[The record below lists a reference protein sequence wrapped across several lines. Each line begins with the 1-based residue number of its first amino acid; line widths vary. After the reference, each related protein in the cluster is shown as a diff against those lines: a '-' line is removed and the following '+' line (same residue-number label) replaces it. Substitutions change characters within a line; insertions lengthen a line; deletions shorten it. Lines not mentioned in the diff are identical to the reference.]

1 MRRIS
6 LTRVLLAC
14 GLAGVAAEAG
24 GAEEVSFVR
33 LTPAQYQRAIH
44 DIFGRSVEVDDRG
57 VDSGVRENGLLALG
71 ARKLTLT
78 AATLERYE
86 SLARQVAAQV
96 TDPRR
101 RATLIPCTP
110 ELDSAPDDDCAT
122 RFLTEA
128 GRFLFRRPLSDP
140 ETRSY
145 VAMAHAATE
154 TLDDFDAGLRAALVG
169 MLVAPDFLF
178 RVERAEPDPDHRE
191 KLRLDAYSRAS
202 RLSFFLWD
210 STPDAELM
218 AAAQSGA
225 IESPDGL
232 QQQVERLLSSPR
244 VEDGLRA
251 FFADMLGF
259 DGFATLSVD
268 SSLFPKFT
276 KNVEDEAREQTLRTI
291 ADHLLRQNGDYRD
304 LFVTRD
310 TFLTPSLAAL
320 YGVPLPRA
328 QELGGAVPWVRYRFP
343 DDGPHVGLLTQVSFL
358 ALHSHPG
365 TTSPTLRGKAL
376 RENLLCQ
383 RVPPPPGDVD
393 FSLVQDTSN
402 PAFKTVRQ
410 RLAAHRENPTC
421 AACHRLTDPV
431 GLTLEVFDVSGVYRT
446 TENGAPIDTTGNF
459 RGMPYAS
466 VTELAPIIRD
476 DPTATSCLVNRAFS
490 YGTARLPTDDEFSW
504 LVDTRSALIE
514 TGVGWRDLMRRIAQ
528 NPEFYTNR
536 VE

>member
-1 MRRIS
+1 MRRDS
-6 LTRVLLAC
+6 LIRMLLVC
-14 GLAGVAAEAG
+14 GLVGIVGQVAA
-24 GAEEVSFVR
+24 AEEISFVR

-44 DIFGRSVEVDDRG
+44 DIFGSSVDVDDRG

-86 SLARQVAAQV
+86 SLARQVATQV

-110 ELDSAPDDDCAT
+110 ENDSAVDDDCAGH
-122 RFLTEA
+122 FLTEA
-128 GRFLFRRPLSDP
+128 GRFLFRRPLSDS
-140 ETRSY
+140 EIQAY
-145 VAMAHAATE
+145 VGMAHSATE
-154 TLDDFDAGLRAALVG
+154 TIGDFDAGLRAALVG

-178 RVERAEPDPDHRE
+178 RVERAEPDPDRLE

-210 STPDAELM
+210 TTPDAELM

-225 IESPDGL
+225 LDSPEGL
-232 QQQVERLLSSPR
+232 NQQVERLLSSPR

-251 FFADMLGF
+251 FFSDMLGF

-291 ADHLLRQNGDYRD
+291 ADHLLRRSGDYRD

-320 YGVPLPRA
+320 YGVPLPRV

-343 DDGPHVGLLTQVSFL
+343 DDDPHVGLLTQVSFL

-365 TTSPTLRGKAL
+365 STSPTLRGKAL

-393 FSLVQDTSN
+393 FSLVQDTGN

-410 RLAAHRENPTC
+410 RLAVHRENPTC

-446 TENGAPIDTTGNF
+446 TENGAPIDTTGTF
-459 RGMPYAS
+459 RGTPYAS
-466 VTELAPIIRD
+466 VTELAPILRD

-490 YGTARLPTDDEFSW
+490 YGTARLPTDEEFSW
-504 LVDTRSALIE
+504 LVDTRSSLIE
-514 TGVGWRDLMRRIAQ
+514 ASVGWRDLMRRIAQ
-528 NPEFYTNR
+528 YPDFYTNR